1 MHKIMETRLRITRCP
16 NCGSDQIRLLTQD
29 WISEFAH
36 QVYVVPDLEFYQCPQ
51 CGERVYDREAM
62 RKIEAYSPAFAQ
74 RQVVAEV
81 DELVLA

>member
-1 MHKIMETRLRITRCP
+1 METKLRIARCP
-16 NCGSDQIRLLTQD
+16 NCGSDQIRLLTRD
-29 WISEFAH
+29 WANEFDH

-74 RQVVAEV
+74 QQVMAEV
-81 DELVLA
+81 DALVPA